1 MKKFLLLTL
10 LIAICFIFSACKA
23 EVNVYLDSSEESVGS
38 DISSGDAADESSQ
51 TDTGSSDASDTAST
65 GDDTQEESTTKDED
79 DKKQDD
85 KKQDD
90 KNPDDNGQTE
100 GTQQP
105 STPQVTEYTVTF
117 NSDGGS
123 AVAAVKTSGKVTK
136 PADPTREG
144 HRFLGWY
151 KQGSST
157 DWNFDDKVTENITL
171 VARWQAIVEYN
182 VTFETGEG
190 SAVPPSKTSG
200 GKVIRPADPTYQKYK
215 FSGWVEKFSGETWD
229 FDKTVN
235 SDITLVAVWELT
247 GDLAPDGWFP
257 L

>member
-10 LIAICFIFSACKA
+10 LIAICFTFTACKA
-23 EVNVYLDSSEESVGS
+23 EVNVYLDSSEESIGS

-65 GDDTQEESTTKDED
+65 DDGTQKDENKKPSGGNSAD
-79 DKKQDD
+79 DKKPTGSSQ
-85 KKQDD
+85 
-90 KNPDDNGQTE
+90 NEP
-100 GTQQP
+100 TQQP
-105 STPQVTEYTVTF
+105 SEPKVTEYTVTF

-123 AVAAVKTSGKVTK
+123 AVAAAKTSGKVTK
-136 PADPTREG
+136 PADPTRDG

-157 DWNFDDKVTENITL
+157 DWNFDDKVTEDMTL
-171 VARWQAIVEYN
+171 VARWGAIVEYN

-200 GKVIRPADPTYQKYK
+200 GKVIRPADPTHHNDTFLGWRKKY
-215 FSGWVEKFSGETWD
+215 SDDLWD
-229 FDKTVN
+229 FDQTV
-235 SDITLVAVWELT
+235 SEDIVLEAVWEIG
-247 GDLAPDGWFP
+247 GDTPDFFP